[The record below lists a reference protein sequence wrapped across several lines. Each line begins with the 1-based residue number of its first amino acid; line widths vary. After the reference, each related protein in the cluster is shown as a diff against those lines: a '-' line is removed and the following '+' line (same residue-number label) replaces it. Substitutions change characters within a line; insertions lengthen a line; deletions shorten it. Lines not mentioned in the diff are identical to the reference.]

1 MKKISVIG
9 LGYVGLPLALEF
21 SKLYLC
27 IGFDISKSRVK
38 ELNENYDCN
47 NEYDNSTLKNSKVLI
62 TDNSNEMIGSD
73 YFIITVPTPLK
84 KNNKPD
90 LRPLKKASKLVGKL
104 IKKGAVII
112 YESTV
117 YPGCTEDDCI
127 PVIEKYSNLKYNK
140 DFFVGYSPE
149 RINPGDKKRKLK
161 DIVKVVSGS
170 TPSIANE
177 IQSLYNS
184 IITSGTYLAPS
195 IKVAEA
201 SKIIENVQRDVNISL
216 VNEFAL
222 IFEKLEIDTTDVLKA
237 ASTKWN
243 FLNFKPGLVGGHCIG
258 VDPYYLAHKATKEG
272 YKPKVLISG
281 RNVNNSIS
289 KNIVNTVVKKANTKK
304 INLKKSKILILGITF
319 KENCS
324 DSRNSRVIDL
334 FKEFRNYSKKV
345 YVHDYNADKTIV
357 KKEFNI
363 DLVDNLNDIYDII
376 ILAVAHDEYLKLNY
390 SKLLKENYIL
400 YDVKSVLP
408 KRIVTLRLWNQKT
421 YSY

>member
-408 KRIVTLRLWNQKT
+408 KRIVTLRL
-421 YSY
+421 

>member
-21 SKLYLC
+21 SKKYLC

-62 TDNSNEMIGSD
+62 TDNSNEMIDSD

-90 LRPLKKASKLVGKL
+90 LGPLKKASKLVGKL

-127 PVIEKYSNLKYNK
+127 PIIEKYSNLKYNK
-140 DFFVGYSPE
+140 DFYVGYSPE

-161 DIVKVVSGS
+161 DIIKVVSGS

-184 IITSGTYLAPS
+184 IITAGTYLAPS

-222 IFEKLEIDTTDVLKA
+222 IFEKLEIDTTDVLNA

-258 VDPYYLAHKATKEG
+258 VDPYYLAHKATSSG
-272 YKPKVLISG
+272 YKPKVLING
-281 RNVNNSIS
+281 RKVNNSIS
-289 KNIVNTVVKKANTKK
+289 KNIVLAIKKKAKSKK
-304 INLKKSKILILGITF
+304 IDMLSSHVLILGITF

-324 DSRNSRVIDL
+324 DIRNSRVVDL
-334 FKEFRNYSKKV
+334 YKDLAKVSKKV
-345 YVHDYNADKTIV
+345 DVHDYYADNLAV
-357 KKEFNI
+357 KKEFGI
-363 DLVDNLNDIYDII
+363 ELIQNLNNNYDVIV
-376 ILAVAHDEYLKLNY
+376 LAVAHNKYLKLDY
-390 SKLLKENYIL
+390 SKLLKKNHIL

-408 KRIVTLRLWNQKT
+408 KNIITLRL
-421 YSY
+421 

>member
-21 SKLYLC
+21 SKKYLC
-27 IGFDISKSRVK
+27 IGFDISKSRVE
-38 ELNENYDCN
+38 ELNENFDCN
-47 NEYDNSTLKNSKVLI
+47 NEYDNSTLKNSKVII
-62 TDNSNEMIGSD
+62 TGNSNKMIDSD

-84 KNNKPD
+84 RNNKPD
-90 LRPLKKASKLVGKL
+90 LGPLKKASKLVGKL

-127 PVIEKYSNLKYNK
+127 PIIEKYSNLKHNK
-140 DFFVGYSPE
+140 DFYVGYSPE
-149 RINPGDKKRKLK
+149 RINPGDKKRKLT
-161 DIVKVVSGS
+161 DIIKVVSGS
-170 TPSIANE
+170 TPSIAKE

-184 IITSGTYLAPS
+184 IITAGTYLAPS

-222 IFEKLEIDTTDVLKA
+222 IFEKLEIDTTDVLNA

-258 VDPYYLAHKATKEG
+258 VDPYYLAHKAILNG
-272 YKPKVLISG
+272 YKPKVLING
-281 RNVNNSIS
+281 RKVNNSIS
-289 KNIVNTVVKKANTKK
+289 KNIVLSIKKKAKSKK
-304 INLKKSKILILGITF
+304 INMRSSKVLILGITF

-324 DSRNSRVIDL
+324 DIRNSRVADL
-334 FKEFRNYSKKV
+334 HKELVKVSKKV
-345 YVHDYNADKTIV
+345 DVHDYHADIQVV
-357 KKEFNI
+357 KKEFGI
-363 DLVDNLNDIYDII
+363 DLIQNLNNNYDVIV
-376 ILAVAHDEYLKLNY
+376 LAVAHSKYLELDY
-390 SKLLKENYIL
+390 YKLLKENHIL

-408 KRIVTLRLWNQKT
+408 KNIITLRL
-421 YSY
+421 

>member
-1 MKKISVIG
+1 MKKISIIG

-21 SKLYLC
+21 SKKYLC
-27 IGFDISKSRVK
+27 VGFDISKSRVK
-38 ELNENYDCN
+38 ELNAKYDCN
-47 NEYDNSTLKNSKVLI
+47 NEYDNSTLQNSKVLI
-62 TDNSNEMIGSD
+62 TNNSYEMIDSD

-90 LRPLKKASKLVGKL
+90 LSPLKKASKLVGKL
-104 IKKGAVII
+104 IKKDAIII

-127 PVIEKYSNLKYNK
+127 PILEKYSNLKYNK
-140 DFFVGYSPE
+140 DFYVGYSPE

-161 DIVKVVSGS
+161 DIIKVVSGS
-170 TPSIANE
+170 TPSIANK

-184 IITSGTYLAPS
+184 IITAGTYLAPS

-222 IFEKLEIDTTDVLKA
+222 IFEKLEIDTTDVLNA

-258 VDPYYLAHKATKEG
+258 VDPYYLAHKAILSG
-272 YKPKVLISG
+272 YKPKVLING
-281 RNVNNSIS
+281 RKVNNSIS
-289 KNIVNTVVKKANTKK
+289 KNIVLTITKKAKSKK
-304 INLKKSKILILGITF
+304 IDMLSSRVLILGITF

-324 DSRNSRVIDL
+324 DTRNSRVVDL
-334 FKEFRNYSKKV
+334 YKDLAKVSKKV
-345 YVHDYNADKTIV
+345 DVHDYYADNLAV
-357 KKEFNI
+357 KKEFGI
-363 DLVDNLNDIYDII
+363 ELIQNLNNNYDVIV
-376 ILAVAHDEYLKLNY
+376 LAVAHNKYLKLDY
-390 SKLLKENYIL
+390 SKLLKKNHIL

-408 KRIVTLRLWNQKT
+408 KNIITLRL
-421 YSY
+421 

>member
-1 MKKISVIG
+1 MKKISIIG

-21 SKLYLC
+21 SKKYLC
-27 IGFDISKSRVK
+27 IGFDISKSRVQ

-47 NEYDNSTLKNSKVLI
+47 NEYDNCTLKNSKVLI
-62 TDNSNEMIGSD
+62 TDNSNEMIDSD

-90 LRPLKKASKLVGKL
+90 LGPLKKASKLVGKL

-127 PVIEKYSNLKYNK
+127 PIIEKYSNLKHNK
-140 DFFVGYSPE
+140 DFYVGYSPE

-161 DIVKVVSGS
+161 DIIKVVSGS
-170 TPSIANE
+170 TPSIAKE

-184 IITSGTYLAPS
+184 IITAGTYLAPS

-222 IFEKLEIDTTDVLKA
+222 IFEKLEIDTADVLNA

-258 VDPYYLAHKATKEG
+258 VDPYYLAHKAILNG
-272 YKPKVLISG
+272 YKPKVLING
-281 RNVNNSIS
+281 RKVNNSIS
-289 KNIVNTVVKKANTKK
+289 KNIALSVKKKAKSKK
-304 INLKKSKILILGITF
+304 INMLSSKVLILGITF
-319 KENCS
+319 KENCP
-324 DSRNSRVIDL
+324 DIRNSRVADL
-334 FKEFRNYSKKV
+334 YKELVKV
-345 YVHDYNADKTIV
+345 SQNVDVHDYFADKKIV
-357 KKEFNI
+357 KKEFGI
-363 DLVDNLNDIYDII
+363 ELIQNLNKYYDII
-376 ILAVAHDEYLKLNY
+376 ILAVAHSKYLELDY
-390 SKLLKENYIL
+390 SKLLKENHIL

-408 KRIVTLRLWNQKT
+408 KNISTLRL
-421 YSY
+421 

>member
-1 MKKISVIG
+1 MKKISIIG

-21 SKLYLC
+21 SKKYLC
-27 IGFDISKSRVK
+27 VGFDVSKSRVQ
-38 ELNENYDCN
+38 ELNENNDRN
-47 NEYDNSTLKNSKVLI
+47 NEYGNSALKFSKVLFTNNNNDI
-62 TDNSNEMIGSD
+62 SNSD

-90 LRPLKKASKLVGKL
+90 LGPLKEASKLVGKL
-104 IKKGAVII
+104 IKKDAIII

-117 YPGCTEDDCI
+117 YPGCTEDECV
-127 PVIEKYSNLKYNK
+127 PVIEKFSNLIYNK

-161 DIVKVVSGS
+161 DIIKVVSGS
-170 TPSIANE
+170 TPSTAKE

-184 IITSGTYLAPS
+184 IIIAGTYLAPS

-222 IFEKLEIDTTDVLKA
+222 IFEKLKIDTKEVLDA

-243 FLNFKPGLVGGHCIG
+243 FLDFKPGLVGGHCIG
-258 VDPYYLAHKATKEG
+258 VDPYYLAHKAIKEG
-272 YKPKVLISG
+272 YRPKVLISG
-281 RNVNNSIS
+281 RNVNNSVS
-289 KNIVNTVVKKANTKK
+289 KNIVNAIQKKATAKK
-304 INLKKSKILILGITF
+304 INLNKSKILILGITF

-324 DSRNSRVIDL
+324 DTRNSRVIDL
-334 FKEFRNYSKKV
+334 YKEFRNYTDKV
-345 YVHDYNADKTIV
+345 FVHDYNADKTIV

-363 DLVDNLNDIYDII
+363 DLVDNLNDSYDIVV
-376 ILAVAHDEYLKLNY
+376 LAVAHDEYLKIKY
-390 SKLLKENYIL
+390 SKLLKENHIL

-408 KRIVTLRLWNQKT
+408 KKIVTLRL
-421 YSY
+421 

>member
-21 SKLYLC
+21 SKQYFC
-27 IGFDISKSRVK
+27 IGFDISKSRVQ
-38 ELNENYDCN
+38 ELNKNYDCN

-62 TDNSNEMIGSD
+62 TDNSNEMIDSD

-84 KNNKPD
+84 KNNKPN
-90 LRPLKKASKLVGKL
+90 LGPLKKASKLVGKL

-127 PVIEKYSNLKYNK
+127 PIIEKYSNLKYNK
-140 DFFVGYSPE
+140 DFYVGYSPE

-161 DIVKVVSGS
+161 DIIKVVSGS

-177 IQSLYNS
+177 IQSLYNT
-184 IITSGTYLAPS
+184 IITAGTYLAPS

-258 VDPYYLAHKATKEG
+258 VDPYYLAYKAILNG
-272 YKPKVLISG
+272 YKPKVLLNG
-281 RNVNNSIS
+281 RKVNNSIS
-289 KNIVNTVVKKANTKK
+289 KNIVLSIKKKAKKKK
-304 INLKKSKILILGITF
+304 INMLSSKVLILGITF

-324 DSRNSRVIDL
+324 DIRNSRVVDL
-334 FKEFRNYSKKV
+334 YKELVKVSKKV
-345 YVHDYNADKTIV
+345 DVHDYHADIQVV
-357 KKEFNI
+357 KKEFGI
-363 DLVDNLNDIYDII
+363 ELIDNLNKNYDVI
-376 ILAVAHDEYLKLNY
+376 ILAVAHSEYLELNY
-390 SKLLKENYIL
+390 SKILKKNHIL

-408 KRIVTLRLWNQKT
+408 KNIITLRL
-421 YSY
+421 

>member
-21 SKLYLC
+21 SKQYLC
-27 IGFDISKSRVK
+27 IGFDISKSRVQ

-47 NEYDNSTLKNSKVLI
+47 NEYDNITLKNSKVLI
-62 TDNSNEMIGSD
+62 TNNINEMIDSD

-90 LRPLKKASKLVGKL
+90 LSPLKKASKLVGKL
-104 IKKGAVII
+104 IKKGAIVV

-127 PVIEKYSNLKYNK
+127 PTLEKYSNLKYNK
-140 DFFVGYSPE
+140 DFYVGYSPE

-161 DIVKVVSGS
+161 DIIKVVSGS

-184 IITSGTYLAPS
+184 IITAGTYLAPS

-222 IFEKLEIDTTDVLKA
+222 IFEKLNIDTKEVLDA
-237 ASTKWN
+237 AATKWN
-243 FLNFKPGLVGGHCIG
+243 FLKFKPGLVGGHCIG
-258 VDPYYLAHKATKEG
+258 VDPYYLTYKSQQLN
-272 YKPKVLISG
+272 YKP
-281 RNVNNSIS
+281 
-289 KNIVNTVVKKANTKK
+289 
-304 INLKKSKILILGITF
+304 NLK
-319 KENCS
+319 
-324 DSRNSRVIDL
+324 
-334 FKEFRNYSKKV
+334 
-345 YVHDYNADKTIV
+345 
-357 KKEFNI
+357 
-363 DLVDNLNDIYDII
+363 
-376 ILAVAHDEYLKLNY
+376 
-390 SKLLKENYIL
+390 
-400 YDVKSVLP
+400 
-408 KRIVTLRLWNQKT
+408 
-421 YSY
+421 